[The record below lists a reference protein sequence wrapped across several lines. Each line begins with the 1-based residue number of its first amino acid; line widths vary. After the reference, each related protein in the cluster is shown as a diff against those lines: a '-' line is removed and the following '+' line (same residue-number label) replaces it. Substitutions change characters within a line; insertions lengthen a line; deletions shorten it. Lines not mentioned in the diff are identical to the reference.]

1 MARASSTAI
10 RTFSIGF
17 REAEFDEVRYARQ
30 VAERYGTEHHEFV
43 VTPSAVDVLPA
54 LAWHFDE
61 PFADSSAIPTYYVSR
76 ITRERVTVA
85 LSGDGGD
92 EGFAGYHRYARAVE
106 LNRRMSR
113 GAAAAVRPVL
123 ALAGRLL
130 PVGAR
135 GKAYA
140 TLLGAQ
146 GLEQYFR
153 LVTYEEVATLRR
165 LLADDWAKLACP
177 AADPRAFAT
186 GSEGPATP
194 DYVSALQQID
204 IDTYLPDDILAKVD
218 RMSMAVSLETRVPL
232 LDHLLMEYVAT
243 MPSAMKLRG
252 GNGKY
257 VLKRAMAGWLPAE
270 VLSRPKMGFG
280 VPLGQWFRHELRAMA
295 WDVLLS
301 RSVRERG
308 IFQASEIERLLRLH
322 DSGRRDCSARLWALL
337 CFELWMREWAR
348 GTASQG
354 APDLRPEAVL
364 QGARVTVPRVA
375 G

>member
-1 MARASSTAI
+1 
-10 RTFSIGF
+10 
-17 REAEFDEVRYARQ
+17 
-30 VAERYGTEHHEFV
+30 
-43 VTPSAVDVLPA
+43 
-54 LAWHFDE
+54 
-61 PFADSSAIPTYYVSR
+61 
-76 ITRERVTVA
+76 
-85 LSGDGGD
+85 
-92 EGFAGYHRYARAVE
+92 
-106 LNRRMSR
+106 
-113 GAAAAVRPVL
+113 
-123 ALAGRLL
+123 
-130 PVGAR
+130 
-135 GKAYA
+135 
-140 TLLGAQ
+140 
-146 GLEQYFR
+146 
-153 LVTYEEVATLRR
+153 
-165 LLADDWAKLACP
+165 
-177 AADPRAFAT
+177 
-186 GSEGPATP
+186 
-194 DYVSALQQID
+194 
-204 IDTYLPDDILAKVD
+204 
-218 RMSMAVSLETRVPL
+218 
-232 LDHLLMEYVAT
+232 MEYVAT